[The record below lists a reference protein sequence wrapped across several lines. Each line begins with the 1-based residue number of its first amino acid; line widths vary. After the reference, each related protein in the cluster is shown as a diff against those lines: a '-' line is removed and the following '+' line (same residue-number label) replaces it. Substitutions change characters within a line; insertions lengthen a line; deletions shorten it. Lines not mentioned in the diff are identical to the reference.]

1 MIRYRFQKS
10 KHKKYIKY
18 AATGEPATGLAATGA
33 SITGTTV
40 KGTAATVWLKRK

>member
-18 AATGEPATGLAATGA
+18 AATGA